1 MGSVVFGAVGAG
13 LPDRCIHQ
21 PIQEAVATVR
31 VSALI
36 IAALFSICLAATAVA
51 QDEEPEEEPYDERG
65 FIIDDV
71 RIALSF
77 TRGSTERYD
86 YDDLRIYIDGS
97 AHYAFRGDDYLDW
110 YLLVNRLDRSY
121 DDPRYSDEPIRNI
134 FNTNLTYVFDGV
146 DKDTYG
152 FKRVAGASFFSD
164 SLLDDMNA
172 GVGYG
177 CLYNYDAG
185 NLRAMAGVGR
195 NLGYSDNWSPL
206 FDLAW
211 THNQRLGDKWRL
223 RTRTDVMWN
232 EGRSRA
238 DDDNGYPETILVV
251 DGTLSYEV
259 VKGWSLYTRYFN
271 DNASARPRSYISIGV
286 NHRYRRPPVRR

>member
-1 MGSVVFGAVGAG
+1 MRLSVIILVPLLVIG
-13 LPDRCIHQ
+13 LI
-21 PIQEAVATVR
+21 T
-31 VSALI
+31 
-36 IAALFSICLAATAVA
+36 TAVA
-51 QDEEPEEEPYDERG
+51 QNDNDEPEEDPGEFG
-65 FIIDDV
+65 FILDEV
-71 RIALSF
+71 RLALSF
-77 TRGSTERYD
+77 TRGSTERYN

-110 YLLVNRLDRSY
+110 YLLINRLDRSY

-146 DKDTYG
+146 DKYTYG

-164 SLLDDMNA
+164 NLFDDVNM
-172 GVGYG
+172 GLGYG
-177 CLYNYDAG
+177 CLYNYDGG

-195 NLGYSDNWSPL
+195 NIGYSDNWSPL

-238 DDDNGYPETILVV
+238 DDVNGYPETILVV

-259 VKGWSLYTRYFN
+259 VRGWSLYTRYFN
-271 DNASARPRSYISIGV
+271 DNASARPRSYISVGV
-286 NHRYRRPPVRR
+286 NHRFVRPRPRR